1 MSMSPLFTRLA
12 QISSDDVNLPNQVDP
27 ASRTGFVAGQ
37 LQGALQIAFG
47 ILGAIA
53 VLIIVIAAMQYV
65 ISAGDPQKVAKAKD
79 SIIYALVGLV
89 VAILAF
95 AIVTFVLDGVF
106 S

>member
-1 MSMSPLFTRLA
+1 MPLLTRLA
-12 QISSDDVNLPNQVDP
+12 QISPDGVDLPNQVDP
-27 ASRTGFVAGQ
+27 AMKTGFVSQQ
-37 LQGALQIAFG
+37 LQGALQVAFG

-53 VLIIVIAAMQYV
+53 VLIVVIAAMQYV

-79 SIIYALVGLV
+79 AIIYAMVGLG